1 MSTTGTLPTAVNG
14 PSLLPIAME
23 AIHRLVL
30 TTVTNFSPVYDTV
43 LPRLVV

>member
-30 TTVTNFSPVYDTV
+30 TAVTVSYKLFAG
-43 LPRLVV
+43 L